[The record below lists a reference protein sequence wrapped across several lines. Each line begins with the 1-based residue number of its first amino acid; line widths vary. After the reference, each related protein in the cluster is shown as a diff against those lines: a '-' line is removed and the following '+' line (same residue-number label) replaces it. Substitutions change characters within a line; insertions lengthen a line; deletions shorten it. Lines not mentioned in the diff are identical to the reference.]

1 MTATPTLAPNGAA
14 GPTPAG
20 TWRAGPA
27 VRAAS
32 GVGAA
37 ALALGVGHLVAAF
50 VSPPASPLVAVGSA
64 LIDAA
69 PTSAK
74 TTAVRLLGTY
84 DKPVLI
90 GAVAVVLL
98 VVAAVLGLLAARRRG
113 AAVTGVALLGVV
125 GAACAVYRGG
135 PVDAVPSVV
144 AGVAGAAGLLWVTGR
159 AAPVEPRTTPDLAV
173 VPVPVPGR
181 STDAGNAVA
190 PHATSRRGFL
200 VALGVVAAGA
210 ALSGAAGTVVG
221 RVRDAS
227 SAARRALGLPAPA
240 SAAAPLPDGVQLPGM
255 TPFTTPVDDFYRV
268 DISLVTPRIDASTW
282 TLTVDGMVDH
292 PFTLTYD
299 ELLAMPMI
307 ERDITLTCVSNE
319 VGGPYVSSGRWLGVP
334 LAAILERAG
343 VQPGVDQVYSYS
355 LDSGYT
361 ASTPFQ
367 AVSDGRDAMIA
378 VGLDGKPLA
387 DARGYPARMIVPG
400 LFGFVANTKWLE
412 RIELTTYAKRT
423 AYWTE
428 RGWATDGPILTQSRI
443 DLPKSLSTL
452 PKDKPVLAGVAWA
465 QHRGI
470 EKVEV
475 QIDDGDWQ
483 EASLATDGGLDL
495 WRQWS
500 FRFDGPAGLHSARV
514 RATDA
519 TGATQPEERT
529 KVFPDGARGWH
540 QIQFTSE

>member
-1 MTATPTLAPNGAA
+1 MTAAPTLAPTGD
-14 GPTPAG
+14 
-20 TWRAGPA
+20 AGPA
-27 VRAAS
+27 PEGATRRPGRVARAAS
-32 GVGAA
+32 GVAAA
-37 ALALGVGHLVAAF
+37 ALALGVGHLVASFGNPA
-50 VSPPASPLVAVGSA
+50 ASPLVAVGSA
-64 LIDAA
+64 LVDAA
-69 PTSAK
+69 PTPAK
-74 TTAVRLLGTY
+74 TFAVRVLGTY

-90 GAVAVVLL
+90 GTVGVVLV
-98 VVAAVLGLLAARRRG
+98 VVAAVLGLVATRHRAVALAG
-113 AAVTGVALLGVV
+113 TALLGVV
-125 GAACAVYRGG
+125 GATCAVYRGG
-135 PVDAVPSVV
+135 ATDALPSVV
-144 AGVAGAAGLLWVTGR
+144 AGVAGVAGLLWITSRNQR
-159 AAPVEPRTTPDLAV
+159 AAAQGPADLAV
-173 VPVPVPGR
+173 VPVPGR
-181 STDAGNAVA
+181 TPAG
-190 PHATSRRGFL
+190 PATTPTPSRRGFL
-200 VALGVVAAGA
+200 VAVGVVAAGA
-210 ALSGAAGTVVG
+210 AVSAAAGTVVG

-240 SAAAPLPDGVQLPGM
+240 SPAPPLPEGVQLPGM

-268 DISLVTPRIDASTW
+268 DISLVTPHVDASSW
-282 TLTVDGMVDH
+282 TLTVDGMVDT
-292 PFTLTYD
+292 PLTLTYD
-299 ELLAMPMI
+299 DLLAMPMI

-334 LAAILERAG
+334 FAEILKRVG
-343 VQPGVDQVYSYS
+343 VQPGVDQVFSYS

-361 ASTPFQ
+361 ASTPYQ
-367 AVSDGRDAMIA
+367 AVTDGRDAMIA

-387 DARGYPARMIVPG
+387 DARGYPARMLVPG

-443 DLPKSLSTL
+443 DVPKSLGTL
-452 PKDKPVLAGVAWA
+452 PSDKPVLAGVAWA

-470 EKVEV
+470 DKVEV
-475 QIDDGDWQ
+475 QIDDGEWQ
-483 EASLATDGGLDL
+483 ETSLATDGGIDL

-500 FRFDGPAGLHSARV
+500 FRFEGPAGLHSARV

-519 TGATQPEERT
+519 TGETQPEART

>member
-1 MTATPTLAPNGAA
+1 MTTTAAPAPTGDPAPAPEVRTPGRLA
-14 GPTPAG
+14 
-20 TWRAGPA
+20 
-27 VRAAS
+27 RAAS
-32 GVGAA
+32 GIAAA
-37 ALALGVGHLVAAF
+37 ALALGAGHLVAAF
-50 VSPPASPLVAVGSA
+50 LDPAASPLVAVGSA
-64 LIDAA
+64 LVDAA
-69 PTSAK
+69 PTPAK
-74 TTAVRLLGTY
+74 TVAVRLLGTY

-90 GAVAVVLL
+90 GTVGLVLL
-98 VVAAVLGLLAARRRG
+98 VLAAVLGLLARAHRRTALVG
-113 AAVTGVALLGVV
+113 TALLGVV
-125 GAACAVYRGG
+125 GAATAVYRGG
-135 PVDAVPSVV
+135 PTDAVPSVV
-144 AGVAGAAGLLWVTGR
+144 AGVAGVAALLWTTSR
-159 AAPVEPRTTPDLAV
+159 DPSAPAAQTPDSTTAHS
-173 VPVPVPGR
+173 GR
-181 STDAGNAVA
+181 
-190 PHATSRRGFL
+190 TSRRSFL
-200 VALGVVAAGA
+200 VAVGVVAVGA
-210 ALSGAAGTVVG
+210 AATAAAGTVVG
-221 RVRDAS
+221 RVRAAGA
-227 SAARRALGLPAPA
+227 AARRSLGLPAPA
-240 SAAAPLPDGVQLPGM
+240 SPAPPLPDGVQLPGM

-268 DISLVTPRIDASTW
+268 DISLVTPSVDASTW

-292 PFTLTYD
+292 PLTLTYD
-299 ELLAMPMI
+299 ELLAMPMV

-334 LAAILERAG
+334 LSEVLSRVG
-343 VQPGVDQVYSYS
+343 VQPGVDQLYSYS

-361 ASTPFQ
+361 ASTPYQ
-367 AVSDGRDAMIA
+367 AVIDGRDAMIA

-443 DLPKSLSTL
+443 DLPKSLATL
-452 PKDKPVLAGVAWA
+452 PKDKPVIAGVAWA

-470 EKVEV
+470 DKVEI
-475 QIDDGDWQ
+475 QIDDGAWQ
-483 EASLATDGGLDL
+483 ETSLATDGGVDL

-500 FRFDGPAGLHSARV
+500 FRFDGPPGLHSARV

-519 TGATQPEERT
+519 TGATQPEART

>member
-1 MTATPTLAPNGAA
+1 MTATPTLAPTGD
-14 GPTPAG
+14 
-20 TWRAGPA
+20 AGPA
-27 VRAAS
+27 PEGETRRPGRGARAAS
-32 GVGAA
+32 GVAAA
-37 ALALGVGHLVAAF
+37 ALALGVGHLVAALGN
-50 VSPPASPLVAVGSA
+50 PAASPLVAVGSA
-64 LIDAA
+64 LVDAA
-69 PTSAK
+69 PTPAK
-74 TTAVRLLGTY
+74 TYAVRVLGTY

-90 GAVAVVLL
+90 GAVGVVL
-98 VVAAVLGLLAARRRG
+98 VVLAAVLGLLATRHRPVALAG
-113 AAVTGVALLGVV
+113 TALLGVV

-135 PVDAVPSVV
+135 AADAVPSVV
-144 AGVAGAAGLLWVTGR
+144 AGVAGVAGLLWITSRNRGAGVQRPT
-159 AAPVEPRTTPDLAV
+159 DLAV
-173 VPVPVPGR
+173 VPVPGR
-181 STDAGNAVA
+181 TPAA
-190 PHATSRRGFL
+190 PTATGTSSRRGFL
-200 VALGVVAAGA
+200 VAVGVVAAGA
-210 ALSGAAGTVVG
+210 AVSAAAGTVVG

-227 SAARRALGLPAPA
+227 SAARRALGLPTPA
-240 SAAAPLPDGVQLPGM
+240 SPAPPLPDGVQLPGM

-268 DISLVTPRIDASTW
+268 DISLVTPHVDASSW
-282 TLTVDGMVDH
+282 TLTVDGMVDT
-292 PFTLTYD
+292 PLTLTYD
-299 ELLAMPMI
+299 DLLAMPMI

-334 LAAILERAG
+334 FAEILKRVG
-343 VQPGVDQVYSYS
+343 VQPGVDQVFSYS

-361 ASTPFQ
+361 ASTPYQ
-367 AVSDGRDAMIA
+367 AVTDGRDAMIA

-387 DARGYPARMIVPG
+387 DARGYPARMLVPG

-443 DLPKSLSTL
+443 DLPKSLGTL
-452 PKDKPVLAGVAWA
+452 PKDKPVIAGVAWA

-470 EKVEV
+470 DKVEV
-475 QIDDGDWQ
+475 QIDDGEWQ
-483 EASLATDGGLDL
+483 EASLATDGGIDL

-500 FRFDGPAGLHSARV
+500 FRYDGPAGLHSARV

-519 TGATQPEERT
+519 TGETQPEART

>member
-1 MTATPTLAPNGAA
+1 VTATPTLAPDGAA

-20 TWRAGPA
+20 TWRAGRA

-64 LIDAA
+64 LVDAA
-69 PTSAK
+69 PTPAK
-74 TTAVRLLGTY
+74 TFAVRYLGTY

-90 GAVAVVLL
+90 GVVAVVL
-98 VVAAVLGLLAARRRG
+98 VVLAAVLGVLARRHRG
-113 AAVTGVALLGVV
+113 AALTGVALLGVV

-135 PVDAVPSVV
+135 PLDAVPSVV
-144 AGVAGAAGLLWVTGR
+144 AGVAGVAALVWLTGHDR
-159 AAPVEPRTTPDLAV
+159 SPEARTDDLAI
-173 VPVPVPGR
+173 VPVPRGTEDEPDR
-181 STDAGNAVA
+181 RT
-190 PHATSRRGFL
+190 TSRRGFL

-227 SAARRALGLPAPA
+227 LAARRALGLPVPA
-240 SAAAPLPDGVQLPGM
+240 SPAPPLPDGVQLPGM

-268 DISLVTPRIDASTW
+268 DISLVTPRVDASRW
-282 TLTVDGMVDH
+282 TLTVDGMVDR
-292 PFTLTYD
+292 PLTLTYD
-299 ELLAMPMI
+299 ELLAMPMV

-334 LAAILERAG
+334 FSAILDRVG
-343 VQPGVDQVYSYS
+343 VQPGVDQVFSYS
-355 LDSGYT
+355 SDSGYT
-361 ASTPFQ
+361 ASTPYA
-367 AVSDGRDAMIA
+367 AVTDGRDAMIA
-378 VGLDGKPLA
+378 VGLDGEPLA

-412 RIELTTYAKRT
+412 RLELTTYAKRT

-428 RGWATDGPILTQSRI
+428 RGWATDAPVLTQSRI
-443 DLPKSLSTL
+443 DVPKSLATL
-452 PKDKPVLAGVAWA
+452 PKDKPVIAGVAWA

-470 EKVEV
+470 RKVEV

-519 TGATQPEERT
+519 TGQTQPEERT